1 MSSPFV
7 NRSVSSSLSRRP
19 PAIGTACTI
28 CLLVGAANF
37 SPLHGQTSLAVP
49 NFSFESQ
56 PAPNSSPYVNIFVD
70 SWEKAPEP
78 AYYDAAIGTP
88 FGIPWAGTAGVF
100 FDTNPY
106 GNRDGSQAG
115 YLLAFPE
122 VTLFQDYDSSPS
134 HDFDAMFEVGQSYNL
149 TIGVYGKSSLA
160 PGSTLEL
167 SLYYRDALDAM
178 VTLGSTTVTYSLA
191 TFPGTSPLNLLDYE
205 VDIPTVGAGDA
216 WAGKKIG
223 IQLLSTTPIEL
234 ATGGNWDF
242 DNVRLTTV
250 PEPAAISLLAFG
262 FGGLL
267 LRRRSAVRRG

>member
-1 MSSPFV
+1 
-7 NRSVSSSLSRRP
+7 
-19 PAIGTACTI
+19 
-28 CLLVGAANF
+28 
-37 SPLHGQTSLAVP
+37 
-49 NFSFESQ
+49 
-56 PAPNSSPYVNIFVD
+56 VD